1 MTENEEFKEALA
13 NTEKVVLLI
22 ITPLML
28 TSIALLTYAIF
39 VL

>member
-1 MTENEEFKEALA
+1 MTENEEFKKALA

-28 TSIALLTYAIF
+28 TSIALLAFAAF